1 MKDWVTSVILMV
13 MFLAFLL
20 FTGVIATADAATLV
34 DKTEKTEL
42 WQQVTT
48 VNGKTVACYWIQNR
62 KGMAS
67 KVSTG
72 LSCVVLDP
80 NPDSV
85 VVYKC
90 RDDNHEHPSYERHD
104 GGVF

>member
-20 FTGVIATADAATLV
+20 FAGFIATADAATIV
-34 DKTEKTEL
+34 DQTDKTEL
-42 WQQVTT
+42 WQSINEVD
-48 VNGKTVACYWIQNR
+48 GKTVACYWIQNR

-90 RDDNHEHPSYERHD
+90 HDENHDHPHQHNDS
-104 GGVF
+104 VF

>member
-1 MKDWVTSVILMV
+1 MKDWITSVLLTI
-13 MFLAFLL
+13 MFLAFLSFAL
-20 FTGVIATADAATLV
+20 CLATADAAAIVTQT
-34 DKTEKTEL
+34 DKTEL
-42 WQQVTT
+42 WQQVTD
-48 VNGKTVACYWIQNR
+48 VEGKMVACYWIQNR

-80 NPDSV
+80 APDPV

-90 RDDNHEHPSYERHD
+90 YDENHDHPHNHDNSL
-104 GGVF
+104 F

>member
-20 FTGVIATADAATLV
+20 FAGVIATADAASVVTQ
-34 DKTEKTEL
+34 TEKTEL
-42 WQQVTT
+42 WEHVAE
-48 VNGKTVACYWIQNR
+48 VHGKKVACYWIQNR

-80 NPDSV
+80 APDPV

-90 RDDNHEHPSYERHD
+90 YDENHDHPNYEHND
-104 GGVF
+104 GVF